1 MGECGAMFLKASNR
15 NRLREL
21 ERTYLVWGMAIGA
34 VLTVSGFVL
43 DTRYRLLMGFGGDM
57 WATFTG
63 TIMHFLMLFLP
74 FIMGGIFLELG
85 RRQQRFLDQMH
96 QFEQAE
102 ELTRKQAHTD
112 TLTGLFNRTYL
123 AKTMEEGL
131 STGRWEARR
140 AYAYLLDLDD
150 FKHIN
155 DTMGHVAG
163 DHVLVAVAQRL
174 RQTASGDDVVVRLG
188 GDEFF
193 VVHFLDDAD
202 QDPGVFADRLIAA
215 VTGPISFGD
224 AQITPNTSIGIA
236 RIGHDGRTRSDILR
250 CADLAL
256 YEAKGEPISTYRFY
270 SAELKLVSD
279 HQAALE
285 TEMRRGI
292 AEREFQVYYQPIY
305 SVSTGKLRSFEAL
318 LRWKHPERGMISPAD
333 FIPIAERSGM
343 IIPIGHQV
351 LRDACRAAASWP
363 DHIGVAVNLSVVQFK
378 DCGLVAKIESAL
390 HESGLSPDRLD
401 LEITESLLL
410 EPSPRVISA
419 IERVRELGIR
429 LTMDDFGTGF
439 SSLNNLRRFRF
450 DRLKIDRSFTR
461 DLDKN
466 DSAEIIKSMIGLSKA
481 LQMEATLEGVENETQ
496 LAFARNEG
504 ATEVQGFYYAKPM
517 SVEDVAVLLRD
528 QLGMKRSGVAA

>member
-1 MGECGAMFLKASNR
+1 MFLFKASNKY
-15 NRLREL
+15 RLRGL
-21 ERTYLVWGMAIGA
+21 ERAYLI
-34 VLTVSGFVL
+34 SGLALGTLLAAAGFII
-43 DTRYRLLMGFGGDM
+43 DTRFRLLMGLAGDA

-74 FIMGGIFLELG
+74 FILGGLF
-85 RRQQRFLDQMH
+85 RRFGQGQQLYLDQMR

-102 ELTRKQAHTD
+102 ELTRKQAHSD

-123 AKTMEEGL
+123 AKVMEEGL
-131 STGRWEARR
+131 STGHWEARR

-163 DHVLVAVAQRL
+163 DHVLVAIATRL
-174 RQTASGDDVVVRLG
+174 KETAASDDVVVRLG
-188 GDEFF
+188 GDEFL
-193 VVHFLDDAD
+193 VVHFLKSAD
-202 QDPGVFADRLIAA
+202 EHPGAFAQHLIAA
-215 VTGPISFGD
+215 VTKPIPFGD
-224 AQITPNTSIGIA
+224 AEIIPNTSIGIA
-236 RIGHDGRTRSDILR
+236 RIGHDGRSRSDILR

-256 YEAKGEPISTYRFY
+256 YEAKGEPISAYRFY
-270 SAELKLVSD
+270 SAELKLVRD

-285 TEMRRGI
+285 AEMRLGITRG
-292 AEREFQVYYQPIY
+292 EFEVYYQPIY

-318 LRWKHPERGMISPAD
+318 LRWKHPERGMVSPVD
-333 FIPIAERSGM
+333 FIPIAERTGM

-363 DHIGVAVNLSVVQFK
+363 APIGVSVNLSVVQFK
-378 DCGLVAKIESAL
+378 DGGLVAKIEEAL
-390 HESGLSPDRLD
+390 RESGLSPDRLD

-419 IERVRELGIR
+419 IERVRALGIH

-461 DLDKN
+461 DLDKA
-466 DSAEIIKSMIGLSKA
+466 DSAEIIKSMLSLSKA

-517 SVEDVAVLLRD
+517 TVKDVAVLLNE
-528 QLGMKRSGVAA
+528 QGGVRAA

>member
-1 MGECGAMFLKASNR
+1 MFLKASNR
-15 NRLREL
+15 NRLRRI
-21 ERTYLVWGMAIGA
+21 ERIYLVWGAALGAAIS
-34 VLTVSGFVL
+34 VSGFVL
-43 DTRYRLLMGFGGDM
+43 DTRFRLFVGLGNDA

-96 QFEQAE
+96 RYEQAE
-102 ELTRKQAHTD
+102 ALTRKQAHSD

-123 AKTMEEGL
+123 AKMMEEGL
-131 STGRWEARR
+131 STGQWETRR

-155 DTMGHVAG
+155 DTMGHAAG
-163 DHVLVAVAQRL
+163 DHVLIAVATRL
-174 RQTASGDDVVVRLG
+174 KQTAADGDIVVRLG

-193 VVHFLDDAD
+193 VVHFLEGD
-202 QDPGVFADRLIAA
+202 QDPGDFAERMIAA
-215 VTGPISFGD
+215 VTQSISFGD
-224 AQITPNTSIGIA
+224 AQITPNASIGIA
-236 RIGHDGRTRSDILR
+236 LVGRDGKTRSDILR

-256 YEAKGEPISTYRFY
+256 YEAKGEPTSTYRFY

-279 HQAALE
+279 RQAALE

-292 AEREFQVYYQPIY
+292 AQKEFEVYYQPIY

-318 LRWKHPERGMISPAD
+318 LRWKHPERGMISPVE

-363 DHIGVAVNLSVVQFK
+363 DLIGVAVNLSAVQFK
-378 DCGLVAKIESAL
+378 DGGLVDKIEEAL
-390 HESGLSPDRLD
+390 RESGLAPDRLD

-410 EPSPRVISA
+410 EPSPRVVSA
-419 IERVRELGIR
+419 IERVRELGIH

-466 DSAEIIKSMIGLSKA
+466 DSAEIIKSMISLSKA
-481 LQMEATLEGVENETQ
+481 LRMEATLEGVENETQ

-517 SVEDVAVLLRD
+517 TVEDVAILLRD
-528 QLGMKRSGVAA
+528 HLHMEKSTGMAA

>member
-1 MGECGAMFLKASNR
+1 MFLKASNR
-15 NRLREL
+15 NRLRSI
-21 ERTYLVWGMAIGA
+21 ERMYLVWGVTLGA

-43 DTRYRLLMGFGGDM
+43 DTRFRLFMGLGSDA

-63 TIMHFLMLFLP
+63 TVMHFLMLFLP

-96 QFEQAE
+96 RFEQAE
-102 ELTRKQAHTD
+102 ELTRKQAHSD

-123 AKTMEEGL
+123 SKMMEEGL
-131 STGRWEARR
+131 STGQWEARQ

-163 DHVLVAVAQRL
+163 DHVLVAVAAQL
-174 RQTASGDDVVVRLG
+174 KQTASDGDVVVRLG

-193 VVHFLDDAD
+193 VVHFLDGKEQDA
-202 QDPGVFADRLIAA
+202 GSFADRIIAA
-215 VTGPISFGD
+215 LTKPIPFGD
-224 AQITPNTSIGIA
+224 AQITPNASIGIA
-236 RIGHDGRTRSDILR
+236 RIGHDGKTRSDILR

-256 YEAKGEPISTYRFY
+256 YEAKGEPTSTYRFY

-279 HQAALE
+279 RQAVLE
-285 TEMRRGI
+285 TEMRKGI
-292 AEREFQVYYQPIY
+292 TDGEFEVYYQPIY

-318 LRWKHPERGMISPAD
+318 LRWKHPQRGMISPVE

-343 IIPIGHQV
+343 IIPIGYQV
-351 LRDACRAAASWP
+351 LRDACRAAVSWP
-363 DHIGVAVNLSVVQFK
+363 DHIGVAVNLSAVQFK
-378 DCGLVAKIESAL
+378 DCALVEGIEETL
-390 HESGLSPDRLD
+390 RESGLSPDRLD
-401 LEITESLLL
+401 LEVTESLLL
-410 EPSPRVISA
+410 EPSPRVVSA
-419 IERVRELGIR
+419 IERLRELGVR

-461 DLDKN
+461 DLDKS
-466 DSAEIIKSMIGLSKA
+466 DSAEIIKSMISLSKA
-481 LQMEATLEGVENETQ
+481 LQMQATLEGVENETQ

-517 SVEDVAVLLRD
+517 TVVDVGILLRD
-528 QLGMKRSGVAA
+528 HLGTTKQGGIAA